1 MKHGKWD
8 VKHGILQ
15 VSVTTITFRALGPDP
30 GHESGA
36 QHGLSRVTVLFTAE
50 KPWEHVTESG
60 TRSTLCQEF
69 PCYRRETVGAWK
81 NVARYLQHIA

>member
-15 VSVTTITFRALGPDP
+15 VSVTTTTFRALGPDP

-36 QHGLSRVTVLFTAE
+36 QHGLSRVTVLLPPRNRGSMSR
-50 KPWEHVTESG
+50 K
-60 TRSTLCQEF
+60 
-69 PCYRRETVGAWK
+69 VGPE
-81 NVARYLQHIA
+81 ARFVKSFRA